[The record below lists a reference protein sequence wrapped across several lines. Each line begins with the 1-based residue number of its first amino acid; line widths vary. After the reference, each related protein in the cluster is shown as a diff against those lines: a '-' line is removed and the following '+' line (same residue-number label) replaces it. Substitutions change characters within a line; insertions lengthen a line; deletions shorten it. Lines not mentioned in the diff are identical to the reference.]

1 MSRLRVSLL
10 IPAPSWTLRAKAD
23 WQVDVTSAKVSLF
36 IFEAALSRT
45 NRSVFNPGGFNA

>member
-23 WQVDVTSAKVSLF
+23 WQVMSLR
-36 IFEAALSRT
+36 LK
-45 NRSVFNPGGFNA
+45 